1 MSLEQ
6 NGVPSTKC
14 LIVNTGSV
22 ICIPALSYVTRC
34 ITDYTFWPYDKHE
47 CRIRFGS
54 WSHTGE
60 EINFHL
66 DKKGVRSFL
75 SDLESFENM
84 MFLIFFFL

>member
-14 LIVNTGSV
+14 LVINTGSV
-22 ICIPALSYVTRC
+22 ICIPALSYVTKC
-34 ITDYTFWPYDKHE
+34 ITDFTFWPYDKHE

-66 DKKGVRSFL
+66 DKKGVGF
-75 SDLESFENM
+75 
-84 MFLIFFFL
+84 ICPI